1 MTKSIREMLIG
12 NLLGD
17 ASIRRTTTGKA
28 YVTFEQSIKKS
39 EYLNHLFN
47 QYKELGLPLKKD
59 QVETYSRQDPRYAVT
74 NSSLYFRSE
83 ATEELTPIADLFLD
97 ESGRKRIPQNIGEYL
112 TQRGL
117 AYWIMDDG
125 QRVARGG
132 VTLCTDSFNK
142 EEISILREALSTNLN
157 LVTTIHKKKLPSG
170 SETERI
176 YINKDSLDAIK
187 PDLVP
192 HLHDSMLYKVN
203 LEKTFKQ
210 DTEGFIADTEITSD
224 IDIFDV

>member
-1 MTKSIREMLIG
+1 MT
-12 NLLGD
+12 
-17 ASIRRTTTGKA
+17 
-28 YVTFEQSIKKS
+28 V
-39 EYLNHLFN
+39 
-47 QYKELGLPLKKD
+47 
-59 QVETYSRQDPRYAVT
+59 
-74 NSSLYFRSE
+74 
-83 ATEELTPIADLFLD
+83 
-97 ESGRKRIPQNIGEYL
+97 
-112 TQRGL
+112 RGL
-117 AYWIMDDG
+117 AHWIQDDG
-125 QRVARGG
+125 QHVKTGG